1 VQNKAAFVW
10 QKFPKFVLGFLL
22 ISTLTTIGF
31 FSKPQI
37 ADLANLSRGVL
48 LTFAGVGLRTNL
60 REMMKQ
66 GIRPLIAGTVGE
78 FAIAAATL
86 GMVVVAART
95 FVF

>member
-1 VQNKAAFVW
+1 M
-10 QKFPKFVLGFLL
+10 LGFLV
-22 ISTLTTIGF
+22 ISLLTTIGF

-37 ADLANLSRGVL
+37 ADLGNLSRWAFL

-60 REMMKQ
+60 RELVKQ

-78 FAIAAATL
+78 FAIAGVTL
-86 GMVVVAART
+86 GLVVLVARS